1 MGHKS
6 WGGARPNKW
15 DRYFHEEPE
24 GERFYVTTDPA
35 TSEFVVV
42 DSEDSHRVVFRDA
55 DKLTCECEA
64 EHLNSMEKA

>member
-15 DRYFHEEPE
+15 DIYQHEEPQ
-24 GERFYVTTDPA
+24 GERFYVTLDCSA
-35 TSEFVVV
+35 GDYCVI
-42 DSEDSHRVVFRDA
+42 DSEPDYSVVFRDA

-64 EHLNSMEKA
+64 EHLNSLEQA

>member
-15 DRYFHEEPE
+15 DIYQHEEPQ
-24 GERFYVTTDPA
+24 GERFYVQLDVDLHY
-35 TSEFVVV
+35 VVI
-42 DSEDSHRVVFRDA
+42 DGESNKVVFSDE

-64 EHLNSMEKA
+64 EHLNSLEQA